1 MKSKKTPKRV
11 KDFKS
16 NIDNLCLFMSDCI
29 AELRQMKREIE
40 EIEEEPLET
49 RKELEED

>member
-1 MKSKKTPKRV
+1 MTKN
-11 KDFKS
+11 FKN

-40 EIEEEPLET
+40 EIEKKAE
-49 RKELEED
+49 KQ